1 MDIYED
7 KKQEE
12 KKKARFFI
20 SSIRALPP
28 TPGL

>member
-12 KKKARFFI
+12 KKSKIFHLV
-20 SSIRALPP
+20 SSITALPP
-28 TPGL
+28 TGL